1 MGSVCRFLQL
11 LFIYRRQNVPDRCM
25 TVGVCAHV
33 RAQSKCQPGSA
44 YQSGQR
50 QNMLSV
56 RPSRCHGDTVC
67 FSQVVLGNHL
77 QSNQPV
83 WVPTAGHSSPFFCL
97 CSLPFIS
104 LPAFLYF
111 SIFFGHGLQVQK
123 WKINLKCD
131 FSGSELFWLMRI
143 HTNTALTSPSDFCFG
158 SYHVQSHSTF
168 VFSSLLILWI
178 VQLQPDTPTHPPQSP
193 THTYTHPHTLIM
205 ILFP

>member
-1 MGSVCRFLQL
+1 
-11 LFIYRRQNVPDRCM
+11 M

-33 RAQSKCQPGSA
+33 RAQSECQPGSA
-44 YQSGQR
+44 YQSEQR

-97 CSLPFIS
+97 SSLSFIS

-111 SIFFGHGLQVQK
+111 SIFSGHGQQVQK
-123 WKINLKCD
+123 WKNNLKCD
-131 FSGSELFWLMRI
+131 FSGSELFWLI
-143 HTNTALTSPSDFCFG
+143 CTHTNTALTSPSDFLFWLLPCAI
-158 SYHVQSHSTF
+158 SLNLCL
-168 VFSSLLILWI
+168 SSLLILSI
-178 VQLQPDTPTHPPQSP
+178 AQLQPDTPTHPPQSP
-193 THTYTHPHTLIM
+193 THTPPPTHTHSDHDFVSLNGLKTQMFCTRIASW
-205 ILFP
+205 IQQKFV